1 MKNLI
6 RFHFFDLFCT
16 ENQLRK
22 RILSV
27 KSVTSEKEETVEAE
41 EVEEDLPDIPFSR
54 VFKMNKPEICYIIGK
69 SILHISIYRY
79 NFI

>member
-1 MKNLI
+1 M
-6 RFHFFDLFCT
+6 
-16 ENQLRK
+16 
-22 RILSV
+22 